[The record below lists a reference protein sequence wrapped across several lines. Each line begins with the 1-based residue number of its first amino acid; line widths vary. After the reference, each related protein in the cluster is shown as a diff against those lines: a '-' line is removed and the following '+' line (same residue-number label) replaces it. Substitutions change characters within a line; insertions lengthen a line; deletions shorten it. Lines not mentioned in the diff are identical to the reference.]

1 MAKKTTKRTTK
12 KTTKKTTAPKATSGV
27 ATLDTASVAELEQAL
42 AARKRGAATLLK
54 KRERI
59 AAQLADIDNELSEL
73 GIRPDGSSVA
83 AQGGGGGKRPRNSQT
98 LPDAMAAVMKGS
110 EMGIR
115 EIADAVLASGYQS
128 SSNNFTTII
137 TQALGRD
144 DRFKKVSRGVYT
156 TK

>member
-1 MAKKTTKRTTK
+1 MAKKTSKKSSKKSDPTTSSNG
-12 KTTKKTTAPKATSGV
+12 TP
-27 ATLDTASVAELEQAL
+27 ATLDSASVAELERAL

-59 AAQLADIDNELSEL
+59 AAQLADIDNELSDL

-83 AQGGGGGKRPRNSQT
+83 AAGGGEGGRRPRNAQT
-98 LPDAMAAVMKGS
+98 LPEAMAAVMKGS

-128 SSNNFTTII
+128 SSANFTTII
-137 TQALGRD
+137 SQALGRD
-144 DRFKKVSRGVYT
+144 KRFKKVSRGVYT
-156 TK
+156 AK